1 MTDSV
6 PTPEARTW
14 GFADLALLAGSV
26 LPSLLAAA
34 LVAKLLKPILASEGL
49 VAMLSQLVLYLG
61 VLVGLYFVLRV
72 RHGLRFW
79 SSLGWRA
86 PWEGMWQTALSGP
99 LLALALS
106 FLGLALKAPQGS
118 KVLEKLITDQ
128 ASLIAVGVGAVL
140 AGPLFEELVFR
151 GFAQPLLVRACG
163 LFGGLLM
170 CSLPFSLLHGPQYQW
185 SWRHLLILVIASMV
199 FGLIRHRTGS
209 TAASTLAHAGYNLTF
224 FTGLVLQRNLH

>member
-1 MTDSV
+1 
-6 PTPEARTW
+6 
-14 GFADLALLAGSV
+14 
-26 LPSLLAAA
+26 
-34 LVAKLLKPILASEGL
+34 
-49 VAMLSQLVLYLG
+49 
-61 VLVGLYFVLRV
+61 
-72 RHGLRFW
+72 
-79 SSLGWRA
+79 
-86 PWEGMWQTALSGP
+86 
-99 LLALALS
+99 
-106 FLGLALKAPQGS
+106 
-118 KVLEKLITDQ
+118 
-128 ASLIAVGVGAVL
+128 LIAVGVGAVL